1 MATSDIGV
9 GLRVDGEQQFKQ
21 AISNINREVKLLTS
35 EMKLVTEQFKTN
47 SNSQEALRA
56 KSNALIKEM
65 DKQIDK
71 IDLLEDALANAEK
84 EYGENSKQAQ
94 NWKASLLTAQTQLAK
109 MENELRDVTKQLDSY
124 NGEAVQ
130 TVRYTDQTGDA
141 MKDAARG
148 SDAFKN
154 GISSLTIALGN
165 LIGNLMQKAI
175 TELTDFAKQSIQLAS
190 DLEEVR
196 NVVDTVFSQGADD
209 IYNFANTASEQFGLT
224 SLQAQQFAGRIGAG
238 LKAMG
243 ITSEDELNDMSMTLT
258 GLAGDLASFYNLTA
272 DETYTKIFSGV
283 ISGETEGLKA
293 LGVVMTET
301 NLSAFA
307 MSQGITKA
315 YKAMTAAEKAQ
326 LRYQY
331 LLYTTS
337 DAQGDFAKTSGSYAN
352 QTKILQM
359 NLENLGA
366 TIGEAILP
374 MLTEFTSGL
383 NELVTRMTDAFG
395 EGGIKGLVEEGMK
408 IFAEFME
415 GLAEMMPEIVD
426 FAVDL
431 IVTFVET
438 LTEDGNLAKILSA
451 GIRLIVELAAGLLAA
466 LPEIVTAVGQL
477 VVDTAAEFTK
487 AENLQPFVEAG
498 KSLAQAVW
506 SGITSLLN
514 TSIFGNFIR
523 GMLNSAGLGF
533 LGTLGSIETWSQPG
547 RSVSTSN
554 SNLYISTSSI
564 SNSTVDYL
572 INKSQAIPTL
582 R

>member
-21 AISNINREVKLLTS
+21 AISNINREVKLLTN
-35 EMKLVTEQFKTN
+35 EMKLVTETFRNNAT
-47 SNSQEALRA
+47 SQDALREKA
-56 KSNALIKEM
+56 RVLNE
-65 DKQIDK
+65 QIDK
-71 IDLLEDALANAEK
+71 QKEKIKTLKDALANAEQ
-84 EYGENSKQAQ
+84 EFGENSRQAQ
-94 NWKASLLTAQTQLAK
+94 NWKNTLLVAETQLAK
-109 MENELRDVTKQLDSY
+109 YNNELEDVTKQMDEYSD
-124 NGEAVQ
+124 ETRQAA
-130 TVRYTDQTGDA
+130 RYTDQTGDA
-141 MKDAARG
+141 MRDAARG
-148 SDAFKN
+148 SDSFKD

-165 LIGNLMQKAI
+165 LIGNLMQKAL
-175 TELTDFAKQSIQLAS
+175 TELTDFAKQSVQLAS

-196 NVVDTVFSQGADD
+196 NVVDTVFKQGADD
-209 IYNFANTASEQFGLT
+209 IYRFANSASEQFGLT

-307 MSQGITKA
+307 MSQGIEKS
-315 YKAMTAAEKAQ
+315 YKNMTAAEKAMV
-326 LRYQY
+326 RYQY
-331 LLYTTS
+331 LLYSTS
-337 DAQGDFAKTSGSYAN
+337 DAQGDFAKTSDSYAN
-352 QTKILQM
+352 QVKILHM

-366 TIGEAILP
+366 TIGQMILP
-374 MLTEFTSGL
+374 MLTDFISGL
-383 NELVTRMTDAFG
+383 NDLITRLTEAFG
-395 EGGIKGLVEEGMK
+395 EGGMKGLVSEAMQ
-408 IFAEFME
+408 IFAEFMT

-431 IVTFVET
+431 IITFVDT
-438 LTEDGNLAKILSA
+438 LTEGDNLAKILAA

-466 LPEIVTAVGQL
+466 LPEIISAVQSLVYETAMAFVNGDNLDQFREVG
-477 VVDTAAEFTK
+477 K
-487 AENLQPFVEAG
+487 AIA
-498 KSLAQAVW
+498 SAVW
-506 SGITSLLN
+506 EGITSLLN
-514 TSIFGNFIR
+514 STAFKNFIANIFS
-523 GMLNSAGLGF
+523 GLSWLNMIPSF
-533 LGTLGSIETWSQPG
+533 EVLGSVPTRSQT
-547 RSVSTSN
+547 TSN

-564 SNSTVDYL
+564 GASTVDYL
-572 INKSQAIPTL
+572 VKKTQAVPTI